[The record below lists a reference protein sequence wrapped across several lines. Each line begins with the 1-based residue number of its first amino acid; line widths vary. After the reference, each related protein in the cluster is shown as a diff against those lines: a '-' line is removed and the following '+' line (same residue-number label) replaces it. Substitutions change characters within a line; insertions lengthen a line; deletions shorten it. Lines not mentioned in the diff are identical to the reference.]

1 MCTQNSVQY
10 AYTSFAHNCGKNKKQ
25 LKCLSV
31 QGLTIMV
38 HPHSE
43 TQVSNEIVKKK
54 DSNYQD
60 KRRRE
65 IIFKICF

>member
-43 TQVSNEIVKKK
+43 TQVSSKIVKKK
-54 DSNYQD
+54 K
-60 KRRRE
+60 KRQV
-65 IIFKICF
+65 IIKTKKDVK